1 MSYPILF
8 FLTLIL
14 IPSWPL
20 SSPPCSCTASVY
32 SLRQTLASYPISTSM
47 LTEAFQECTCL
58 QKMLWSWSQ
67 KLRCDVCAYIQSL
80 RDLCDES
87 IPTKIVLVHCE
98 VAAFAHIP
106 RLRTGATVPLSPTVN
121 NKTDTDVAIA
131 NRLISCRVIF
141 GWHLQKRQNLP
152 IG

>member
-1 MSYPILF
+1 M
-8 FLTLIL
+8 
-14 IPSWPL
+14 
-20 SSPPCSCTASVY
+20 A
-32 SLRQTLASYPISTSM
+32 M

-87 IPTKIVLVHCE
+87 IPAKIVLVHCE

-106 RLRTGATVPLSPTVN
+106 RLRTGATVPLSPTVI
-121 NKTDTDVAIA
+121 T
-131 NRLISCRVIF
+131 
-141 GWHLQKRQNLP
+141 RQTRMWQ
-152 IG
+152 